1 MSKELKF
8 YHPEFEQVVRQELL
22 ISDRAITNEDT
33 LGKRFERVND
43 YLENAISELDTIVA
57 SLPYD
62 KIEFWNELNDLF
74 LDMLK

>member
-33 LGKRFERVND
+33 SGKRFERVND

-62 KIEFWNELNDLF
+62 KIESWNELNDLF